1 MNPNRHFIARKYG
14 NTVYE
19 SNEEI
24 AFEIVTQ
31 ELNKLKGIVVN
42 IKAMRNG
49 YFNEKRKIVIYG
61 CDFNKKLYNRLFSK
75 YENIEFRYLNK
86 NELLEYVKARANE

>member
-1 MNPNRHFIARKYG
+1 
-14 NTVYE
+14 
-19 SNEEI
+19 
-24 AFEIVTQ
+24 
-31 ELNKLKGIVVN
+31 VN